1 MSNPTEFPNRH
12 KTSLTREGMLFLI
25 IVVVTFL
32 GAAIREVNLMLLMA
46 ALLLCVFVIAWRL
59 GCRTIAG
66 IDATRIFSS
75 RCYAGE
81 IFVVAVEL
89 ENRRETLPAWAIV
102 VEDSLQFV
110 DVTNNTSPKIS
121 DKHSLRPA
129 VYFEFVPANSK
140 RRKTYAGILPRRGRY
155 RLGRMTIST
164 KFPCG
169 FLRLRREVGDSGK
182 SVTLTVLPR
191 IGKIS
196 SRLLVRA
203 YAANEARKHARFR
216 SSRIGGE
223 FLGLRRWQS
232 GDSVRWI
239 HWRASAK
246 HRKIVVRKF
255 EQQRTHDATVIL
267 DLFQTVEPHMRQL
280 ECIELAVSFTAT
292 LLTELTRLGVA
303 NLSLVFYNLFEQEIE
318 VLNGAPNTILLEQM
332 LEKLAVIEPTTNDTL
347 PALFNALL
355 MRRSA
360 QSGEIFMVT
369 AKPLEVTSTE
379 RLNELKEDSR
389 FRQLLGR
396 VRVIDTSANDLGEV
410 FSCE

>member
-1 MSNPTEFPNRH
+1 M
-12 KTSLTREGMLFLI
+12 
-25 IVVVTFL
+25 
-32 GAAIREVNLMLLMA
+32 
-46 ALLLCVFVIAWRL
+46 
-59 GCRTIAG
+59 
-66 IDATRIFSS
+66 
-75 RCYAGE
+75 
-81 IFVVAVEL
+81 FVVAVEL
-89 ENRRETLPAWAIV
+89 ENSRKTLPAWAVV

-110 DVTNNTSPKIS
+110 DVTNNTPPKNPN
-121 DKHSLRPA
+121 KHSLRPA
-129 VYFEFVPANSK
+129 VYFEFVPPNSK

-169 FLRLRREVGDSGK
+169 LLRLRREVGDSDK
-182 SVTLTVLPR
+182 SATLTVLPR

-203 YAANEARKHARFR
+203 YAANETRKHARSR

-223 FLGLRRWQS
+223 FLGLRRWQN

-267 DLFQTVEPHMRQL
+267 DLYQPDEPHIRQL

-292 LLTELTRLGVA
+292 LLTELMRLGVA
-303 NLSLVFYNLFEQEIE
+303 NLSLVFYNPLEQEVE
-318 VLNGAPNTILLEQM
+318 VLNGAPNTVLLEQM
-332 LEKLAVIEPTTNDTL
+332 LEKLSVIEPTASDTL

-355 MRRSA
+355 ARMSG

-369 AKPLEVTSTE
+369 PKPLEVVSTT
-379 RLNELKEDSR
+379 RLNELREDNR

-396 VRVIDTSANDLGEV
+396 VRVTDTSASDLGDV